1 MDPVEQHLQQ
11 TIRIWTGAAPGSYTP
26 ASQLRDI
33 WSVPGE
39 NYEPVG
45 INKLMTR
52 IYADSLFKSCMAA
65 HNLTPN
71 RFFTG
76 GDLQT
81 YLDLYLA
88 LLGCD
93 PAVQSS
99 VTSRSS
105 AATQPVQTKTAAATA
120 SNKAAKRAPKNSRA
134 GA

>member
-11 TIRIWTGAAPGSYTP
+11 TIRLWTGAAPGSYTP

-33 WSVPGE
+33 WSVPGQ

-45 INKLMTR
+45 INKLMTQ
-52 IYADSLFKSCMAA
+52 IYADSLFGACMAA

-93 PAVQSS
+93 PAIQSS
-99 VTSRSS
+99 VASTNLVIAQPPS
-105 AATQPVQTKTAAATA
+105 AKNAAAPVK
-120 SNKAAKRAPKNSRA
+120 KAAKAAPKKSPA
-134 GA
+134 KV